1 MKIPSAI
8 FSRHRHQGGSVV
20 LILLILLV
28 IMTLLAAANS
38 SALLE
43 LRHEV
48 GLLEHRQVERL
59 NAAQENA
66 TTNAISTAQP
76 ESK

>member
-1 MKIPSAI
+1 MKIPSTI
-8 FSRHRHQGGSVV
+8 FCRRRHQDGSVV

-38 SALLE
+38 GALLE

-48 GLLEHRQVERL
+48 NLLEHRQVERL
-59 NAAQENA
+59 NAAQAKAA
-66 TTNAISTAQP
+66 TNVVSTAQP